1 MLVIQDQN
9 NVIPVALAVL
19 LHVVLFGSLFVV
31 LDFGRHAQIPMPLV
45 INATLVTENSVVIP
59 PKPDT
64 REQDRIAAEE
74 RKRLE
79 DARRERDRIQQQRE
93 VEQRRIAAQENQRK
107 EAEAEAERRRVEA
120 ERQRQAEVE
129 RQRQENERLRREA
142 DDAARQK
149 ELDDESERVT
159 AMTANAKAAYMF
171 AIQQTIQRNWV
182 RPASAEV
189 GLECTLHVRQLPGGE
204 VVDVSFGA
212 CNGDETVKRSIES
225 AVHKASPLPAP
236 RDPSVFD
243 RDLRLTFRPEE

>member
-1 MLVIQDQN
+1 MVIQDKD

-19 LHVVLFGSLFVV
+19 LHVVLFGSLLVV
-31 LDFGRHAQIPMPLV
+31 FDFGRSTQIAMPLA

-59 PKPDT
+59 PRPDT
-64 REQDRIAAEE
+64 REQERIAAEE

-79 DARRERDRIQQQRE
+79 DAQKERNRIQQQRE
-93 VEQRRIAAQENQRK
+93 LEQRRIVAQEK

-120 ERQRQAEVE
+120 ERLRQAEVE
-129 RQRQENERLRREA
+129 RQRLENERLRREA
-142 DDAARQK
+142 EDTARQK

-159 AMTANAKAAYMF
+159 AMTANAKAGYMF
-171 AIQQTIQRNWV
+171 AIQQKIQRNWV

-204 VVDVSFGA
+204 VVDVSFGT
-212 CNGDETVKRSIES
+212 CNGDATVKRSIES